1 MYLKL
6 ARREG
11 YEVPEAQPRRIAL
24 LDIEIYVSVPASIFS
39 AQEQSE
45 VWRPKFSRESGSS
58 GTDHRRKE
66 DRVLFAS
73 CRDTH

>member
-45 VWRPKFSRESGSS
+45 VATEVFK
-58 GTDHRRKE
+58 
-66 DRVLFAS
+66 RVRFK
-73 CRDTH
+73 